1 MKGKV
6 LPLLVSILMCVG
18 IIGGCQQ
25 NSQKPRLDTTDPQA
39 FNKTLKEVRAQVDD
53 TRLKQ
58 FDQAIKQALHT
69 YQTQKEFSLLPT
81 SNPLDGLSAE
91 QVLELSHNQR
101 RHDPRKLRAWG
112 GI

>member
-6 LPLLVSILMCVG
+6 LPLLVSILMFIG
-18 IIGGCQQ
+18 MIGGCEQ

-39 FNKTLKEVRAQVDD
+39 FNKSLKEVRAEVND
-53 TRLKQ
+53 TCLDQ
-58 FDQAIKQALHT
+58 FDQTIKKTLHT
-69 YQTQKEFSLLPT
+69 YQIQKEYSLLPT

-91 QVLELSHNQR
+91 QVLELPVSQK